1 MAITQY
7 YVDPAIAGNSGT
19 GTIGDP
25 FGDLQYALDTVG
37 AGVGRNDTDG
47 DQFNIK
53 AGTAEILA
61 APLTLATYGTPT
73 AAGPLILRGYTAAA
87 NDGGVGEIDCGGFT
101 MWANKTYDY
110 IVMAYLEIHTFGDNT
125 GIYLDV
131 GIVLFRCEVH
141 RGASAPNNRW
151 LVYLG
156 SDPVVIGCYLHD
168 PGTGTSHCLECIA
181 NNNTIIANFIHNGS
195 EATSYAV
202 LISGNANVVGNIV
215 QCAGVA
221 QDGMQIT
228 NPKLVLGNIV
238 YNSAA
243 GTGRGIY
250 CSLSNLTHVVMN
262 NIIVG
267 FSGIGGDGIQYV
279 NVGVAG
285 HNAFYNNTAPYTVS
299 DQTFLGLTANDVTLA
314 ADPFTNAAGGDFSL
328 TAAAKTALA
337 SKGFPVDYLGA
348 AAATV
353 SNLNIGPIQL
363 AATAPVAAT
372 RGRLIIPRR

>member
-37 AGVGRNDTDG
+37 AGVGRNATYG

-61 APLTLATYGTPT
+61 ASLTLATYGTPT
-73 AAGPLILRGYTAAA
+73 PTTPLILRGYTAAA
-87 NDGGVGEIDCGGFT
+87 NDGGVGEIDCGGAT
-101 MWANKTYDY
+101 MWASTYDF
-110 IVMAYLEIHTFGDNT
+110 IIMADLEIHTFGDNT
-125 GIYLDV
+125 GIYL
-131 GIVLFRCEVH
+131 GIATVLFRCEVH
-141 RGASAPNNRW
+141 RGASAPNNRR

-156 SDPVVIGCYLHD
+156 SNANVTGCYLHD
-168 PGTGTSHCLECIA
+168 PGTGTSHCLECAIP
-181 NNNTIIANFIHNGS
+181 NNTIIANFIDHGAES
-195 EATSYAV
+195 TSYAC
-202 LISGNANVVGNIV
+202 LIMGNSFVISNIV
-215 QCAGVA
+215 LCRGTS
-221 QDGMQIT
+221 QDGIQT
-228 NPKLVLGNIV
+228 TEPKALLGNVV

-243 GTGRGIY
+243 GTARGIFV
-250 CSLSNLTHVVMN
+250 SASGNLSHVVMN

-267 FSGIGGDGIQYV
+267 YSGAGGDGIQYS
-279 NVGVAG
+279 NLGMVGF
-285 HNAFYNNTAPYTVS
+285 NAFYNNNSPYTVNG
-299 DQTFLGLTANDVTLA
+299 QTFINLTANDVALA
-314 ADPFTNAAGGDFSL
+314 ADPFTNAAAGDFSL

-337 SKGFPVDYLGA
+337 SKGFPLSYFGA
-348 AAATV
+348 HASTV
-353 SNLNIGPIQL
+353 PNLNVGPIQL

>member
-37 AGVGRNDTDG
+37 AGVGRNAVDG

-61 APLTLATYGTPT
+61 ASLTLATYGTPT
-73 AAGPLILRGYTAAA
+73 SSGPLILRGYTAAA
-87 NDGGVGEIDCGGFT
+87 NDGGMGEIDCGGFT
-101 MWANKTYDY
+101 MWAASTLDY
-110 IVMAYLEIHTFGDNT
+110 IIMAYLELHTFGNND
-125 GIYLDV
+125 GVYLDDY
-131 GIVLFRCEVH
+131 ITLFNCEIH
-141 RGASAPNNRW
+141 KGASAPTSKS
-151 LVYLG
+151 LVRVDQYAYV
-156 SDPVVIGCYLHD
+156 SSCYVHD
-168 PGTGTSHCLECIA
+168 PGTTGNCLR
-181 NNNTIIANFIHNGS
+181 TGGS
-195 EATSYAV
+195 GSSIFGNYVVQNAVSYGI
-202 LISGNANVVGNIV
+202 LVVSSSAAFNIV
-215 QCAGVA
+215 LCSNAQASGIAGA
-221 QDGMQIT
+221 NGAAIT
-228 NPKLVLGNIV
+228 NNIV
-238 YNSAA
+238 YNTVA
-243 GTGRGIY
+243 GTANGLNHGSSTGNTLI
-250 CSLSNLTHVVMN
+250 SN
-262 NIIVG
+262 NIVVG
-267 FSGIGGDGIQYV
+267 WSGVGGIGIRGQSEL
-279 NVGVAG
+279 VALG
-285 HNAFYNNTAPYTVS
+285 YNAFYNNTNNYALADVVFI
-299 DQTFLGLTANDVTLA
+299 DGRANDVALA

-337 SKGFPVDYLGA
+337 GKGFPVNYLGA